1 MNLYQEIAQRL
12 KDADTVIIGASNGLS
27 ISEGLN
33 IFADDLWFQENFG
46 DFREKY
52 GIHSLI
58 EGAFCRFSSEQ
69 EKWAFTSRYVSKKS
83 YLEPPSRMM
92 RQLYDLVK
100 EKDYFVVTTNEEDH
114 FVPAGFSPERVFE
127 MEGKNTEMRCSR
139 GCCDEVYYNREA
151 ILCMAQAEQN
161 GVVPQELLPVCP
173 RCGGPMDVNMANN
186 QRFFQTRRWQ
196 EKMRTYQSFMKQ
208 HHKSRIIVLELGVGR
223 RNSLIKAPLLQLAQI
238 APQLTY
244 VIFNKGELNIPPE
257 IASKAIGVDG
267 DIAEALNRIYQN
279 IYPDCSE

>member
-100 EKDYFVVTTNEEDH
+100 EKDYFVVTTNGEDH

-196 EKMRTYQSFMKQ
+196 EKWSRQNDIPFYFKISLWTARYRAPFCISPAMDCLRLRSTVKSWAMRCSRRFSMTTAKQ
-208 HHKSRIIVLELGVGR
+208 PKS
-223 RNSLIKAPLLQLAQI
+223 
-238 APQLTY
+238 
-244 VIFNKGELNIPPE
+244 
-257 IASKAIGVDG
+257 
-267 DIAEALNRIYQN
+267 
-279 IYPDCSE
+279 